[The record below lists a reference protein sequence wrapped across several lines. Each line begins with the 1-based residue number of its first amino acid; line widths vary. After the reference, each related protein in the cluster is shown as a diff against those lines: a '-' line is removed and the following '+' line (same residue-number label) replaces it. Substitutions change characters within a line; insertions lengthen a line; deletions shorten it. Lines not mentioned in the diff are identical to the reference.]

1 MSYALLANA
10 AEMDED
16 LRLAMEVNLSCP
28 NIDGKPPPAYDTAML
43 TEYLEAI
50 GDSKSTFRGR
60 MDADSVPRC
69 GIKLPPYT
77 W

>member
-1 MSYALLANA
+1 MAYALVANA

-28 NIDGKPPPAYDTAML
+28 NIKGKPPPAYDEVQL
-43 TEYLEAI
+43 NGVFG
-50 GDSKSTFRGR
+50 GD
-60 MDADSVPRC
+60 
-69 GIKLPPYT
+69 